1 MLSFDTELMAVA
13 IKDEAHRLID
23 SLPDDATWEDVMY
36 RLYVREAVEQGLAD
50 SEAGR
55 VTAVSDVRARLGL
68 NRTERSE
75 AARPSSGRTEHS
87 ITF

>member
-1 MLSFDTELMAVA
+1 MSTA

-23 SLPDDATWEDVMY
+23 SLPDGATWEDLMY

-55 VTAVSDVRARLGL
+55 VTAVADVRARLGL
-68 NRTERSE
+68 PGPPAPGD
-75 AARPSSGRTEHS
+75 AA
-87 ITF
+87 